1 MGIFIVSMANCY
13 SHKRRGVTSI
23 ELTVALRSAKWVE
36 ESKLWREAFSE
47 MEMFFCNTFLVWI
60 RNLKNCN
67 PGNFVLNGSGLWYV
81 VVISFCSLMN
91 WSTIASGNIFSNY
104 VSVLK

>member
-1 MGIFIVSMANCY
+1 MGIFIVSMSNCY

-23 ELTVALRSAKWVE
+23 ELTLALRSAKWVE

-60 RNLKNCN
+60 RNMKNLIPVTLCYM
-67 PGNFVLNGSGLWYV
+67 VLAYGKWWTSA
-81 VVISFCSLMN
+81 F
-91 WSTIASGNIFSNY
+91 AH
-104 VSVLK
+104 